1 MTGDMLETGGRIMRM
16 GLIVVALVA
25 STSAQA
31 IAQQRLTSNVKHDAA
46 EAEFVY
52 DDIENFLQ
60 SWQAIVGGMDSTE
73 ALRSLYFDRGSPGLL
88 MFVKKYDLTVGR
100 LLTAMQTYPEAYER
114 IGETLRALR
123 EQEPSF
129 VATFEKIEEVLPGA
143 VFPPTYFVVAG
154 HRGIG
159 SGSIEGPLI
168 SIEKNTPESVE
179 EGDIEPTLVHEM
191 VHMQQLAATGEA
203 YFAIFS
209 GPERTLLAH
218 SIREGGATWFA
229 ELITGGSRHKNEA
242 RDYYLASERELWEAF
257 SREMYGTD
265 MGDWL
270 WEKPANPKQPQDLG
284 YAIGARIVQTY
295 YESAAD
301 PGRAAMEIM
310 AITDYPEFL
319 ELSGYP

>member
-1 MTGDMLETGGRIMRM
+1 MRT
-16 GLIVVALVA
+16 GLIFVAFLAV
-25 STSAQA
+25 TSAQA
-31 IAQQRLTSNVKHDAA
+31 GAQQRLTSNVKHDAA
-46 EAEFVY
+46 EAEYVY

-60 SWQAIVGGMDSTE
+60 ATQAIAGGMDSTD
-73 ALRSLYFDRGSPGLL
+73 ALRSFYFDPASPGLL
-88 MFVKKYDLTVGR
+88 MFVEKYDLTVER
-100 LLTAMQTYPEAYER
+100 LRAAMANYPEAYAR
-114 IGETLRALR
+114 IDGTLRALR

-129 VATFEKIEEVLPGA
+129 IETYEKISEVLPGA

-179 EGDIEPTLVHEM
+179 QGDFEPTLVHEM

-242 RDYYLASERELWEAF
+242 RDYYLASEREIWEAF
-257 SREMYGTD
+257 SLDMYGTD

-270 WEKPANPKQPQDLG
+270 WEKPADPEQPQDLG

-295 YESAAD
+295 YETAAE

-319 ELSGYP
+319 SRSGYPEQAPGRAGR

>member
-1 MTGDMLETGGRIMRM
+1 MQGRIMKT
-16 GLIVVALVA
+16 GLIIVALLA
-25 STSAQA
+25 FTSAQVG
-31 IAQQRLTSNVKHDAA
+31 AQQRLTSNVRHDAA

-52 DDIENFLQ
+52 DDIENFV
-60 SWQAIVGGMDSTE
+60 QARQ
-73 ALRSLYFDRGSPGLL
+73 AN
-88 MFVKKYDLTVGR
+88 LTVER
-100 LLTAMQTYPEAYER
+100 LRVAMANYPEAYAR
-114 IGETLRALR
+114 IGENLEALRAQR
-123 EQEPSF
+123 PSI
-129 VATFEKIEEVLPGA
+129 VEAYEAIKRTLPGA

-168 SIEKNTPESVE
+168 SIEKNTPQSIRD
-179 EGDIEPTLVHEM
+179 GDLEPTLVHEM
-191 VHMQQLAATGEA
+191 VHMEQLAAVGEA
-203 YFAIFS
+203 YFDIFS
-209 GPERTLLAH
+209 GPGRTLLAN

-242 RDYYLASERELWEAF
+242 RDYYLAHEAELWEAF
-257 SREMYGTD
+257 SRDMFGTD

-270 WEKPANPKQPQDLG
+270 WEKPANPEQPQDLG

>member
-1 MTGDMLETGGRIMRM
+1 MQGRIMKT
-16 GLIVVALVA
+16 GLIIVALLA
-25 STSAQA
+25 FTSAQVG
-31 IAQQRLTSNVKHDAA
+31 AQQRLTSNVRHDAA

-52 DDIENFLQ
+52 DDIENFVQ
-60 SWQAIVGGMDSTE
+60 ARQAIAGGMDSTE
-73 ALRSLYFDRGSPGLL
+73 ALRTLYFERASPGLQ
-88 MFVKKYDLTVGR
+88 MFVEKYDLTVER
-100 LLTAMQTYPEAYER
+100 LRVAMANYPEAYAR
-114 IGETLRALR
+114 IGENLEALRAQR
-123 EQEPSF
+123 PSF
-129 VATFEKIEEVLPGA
+129 VEAYEAIKRTLPVA

-168 SIEKNTPESVE
+168 SIEKNTPQSIRD
-179 EGDIEPTLVHEM
+179 GDLEPTLVHEM
-191 VHMQQLAATGEA
+191 VHMEQLAAVGEA
-203 YFAIFS
+203 YFDIFS
-209 GPERTLLAH
+209 GPGRTLLAN

-242 RDYYLASERELWEAF
+242 RDYYLAHEAELWEAF
-257 SREMYGTD
+257 SCDMFGTD

-270 WEKPANPKQPQDLG
+270 WEKPANPEQPQDLG